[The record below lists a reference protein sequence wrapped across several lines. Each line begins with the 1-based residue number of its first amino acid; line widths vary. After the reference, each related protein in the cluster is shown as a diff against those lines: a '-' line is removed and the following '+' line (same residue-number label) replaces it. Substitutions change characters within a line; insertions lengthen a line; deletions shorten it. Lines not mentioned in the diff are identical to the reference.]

1 MYLNSKLKKVIKT
14 NLIEKISGK
23 KVKKGERERVAII
36 RVFSGVHKKYTPK
49 RSSERFP
56 SQVPHQNAF
65 YGVGEREAEK
75 MESQAGSNGD
85 GSCIIEAAMEE
96 GSMESYRYYL
106 SRRTLLE
113 MLTDR
118 GYDVPPADLSRSLSD
133 FRAVFGPN
141 PEPSRL
147 RVCFPL
153 VTSPSKKVYS
163 VLFSC

>member
-1 MYLNSKLKKVIKT
+1 MYGE
-14 NLIEKISGK
+14 IEGGVNRISP
-23 KVKKGERERVAII
+23 II

-118 GYDVPPADLSRSLSD
+118 GYDVPPAELSCSLSD

-153 VTSPSKKVYS
+153 ITSPTKKVYS